1 MLQWNHP
8 LRALC
13 QYSVTLL
20 RWPTSL
26 APLTGRGV
34 CIIEFGLGFHAVT
47 KKNNQKKKRG
57 NIWHKGEPIVRI
69 MINRTKKLVF
79 LSDCTVLEIKGIFIR
94 SFFKFTCVQRASPV
108 WMWLLELDLMWPLV
122 VLAGWPD

>member
-26 APLTGRGV
+26 AALTGRGV

-47 KKNNQKKKRG
+47 KKNNPPPKKKARKYMAQG
-57 NIWHKGEPIVRI
+57 
-69 MINRTKKLVF
+69 RTYSENNDQQNQKA
-79 LSDCTVLEIKGIFIR
+79 
-94 SFFKFTCVQRASPV
+94 CVPF
-108 WMWLLELDLMWPLV
+108 
-122 VLAGWPD
+122 